1 MSLFSI
7 FKVASSGMTAQSQ
20 RLNTVAS
27 NIANAESASGGPDGK
42 AYRAKHVVFAAQ
54 SIDAS
59 GSTGVQ
65 VTSVAEDPSAP
76 RMVFDPKH
84 PMANENGYVA
94 MPNVNPV
101 DEMVNMLSA
110 SRAYQNNVET
120 LNAAKSLLQ
129 KTLTIGQ

>member
-7 FKVASSGMTAQSQ
+7 FNVASSGMTAQSQ

-27 NIANAESASGGPDGK
+27 NIANADSATGPDGK
-42 AYRAKHVVFAAQ
+42 AYRAKHVMFAAQ
-54 SIDAS
+54 SVDAS
-59 GSTGVQ
+59 GSSGVQ
-65 VTSVAEDPSAP
+65 VTSVVEDPSAP
-76 RMVFDPKH
+76 RMVYDPKH

-101 DEMVNMLSA
+101 DEMVDMISA

-120 LNAAKSLLQ
+120 LNTAKTLLQ